1 MNEWMAKRA
10 RNRFSSFIL
19 CTFAL
24 LASIC
29 FYLICVPNK
38 FYKARKKKQRE
49 CLRDNIND
57 IELKEIYKDTKMDC
71 FIYTRDELQEDAQF
85 FSSFFIVVVENVQTL
100 MTIILF
106 DFLREW
112 RTFFGWSVVVSLY
125 LVIFVRARRQRR

>member
-38 FYKARKKKQRE
+38 FYKARQKKTEGMFKRQHQRH
-49 CLRDNIND
+49 R
-57 IELKEIYKDTKMDC
+57 
-71 FIYTRDELQEDAQF
+71 
-85 FSSFFIVVVENVQTL
+85 VERNL
-100 MTIILF
+100 
-106 DFLREW
+106 
-112 RTFFGWSVVVSLY
+112 
-125 LVIFVRARRQRR
+125 